1 MSRTAVVLVVALAGI
16 TPVTSAQDAAPESQA
31 EPQATVQEHVM
42 LRGRNR
48 ALLHPSE
55 PLKIGGREQDGNDMR
70 SGTTA
75 LQRGMTRTAG
85 VDLDDTYERAI
96 AMVENRTV
104 FSTPPTR
111 VSAQSSSAANAARK
125 ATAGSKR
132 KAGSTDRSPLPSSN
146 MPWAIGGLVAA
157 ALAVFGWLFVRNR
170 G

>member
-16 TPVTSAQDAAPESQA
+16 APVTRAQGSAPESPA
-31 EPQATVQEHVM
+31 EPKPTVQEQVM

-75 LQRGMTRTAG
+75 LQRGKTATAG
-85 VDLDDTYERAI
+85 VDGDDTYERAI
-96 AMVENRTV
+96 AMVENRAV

-111 VSAQSSSAANAARK
+111 AAGETASAASAARK
-125 ATAGSKR
+125 ASSDRQR
-132 KAGSTDRSPLPSSN
+132 KAGAIDDSPRPSSN

>member
-1 MSRTAVVLVVALAGI
+1 MSRAAVVLVVALAGI
-16 TPVTSAQDAAPESQA
+16 TPVTRAQDASLESQA
-31 EPQATVQEHVM
+31 EPKPTVQEQVM

-75 LQRGMTRTAG
+75 LQRGKTATAG
-85 VDLDDTYERAI
+85 VDGDDTYERAL
-96 AMVENRTV
+96 AMVENRAV

-111 VSAQSSSAANAARK
+111 GSAQTVTGASAARK
-125 ATAGSKR
+125 EAADTKR
-132 KAGSTDRSPLPSSN
+132 KAGASEDSPRPSSN